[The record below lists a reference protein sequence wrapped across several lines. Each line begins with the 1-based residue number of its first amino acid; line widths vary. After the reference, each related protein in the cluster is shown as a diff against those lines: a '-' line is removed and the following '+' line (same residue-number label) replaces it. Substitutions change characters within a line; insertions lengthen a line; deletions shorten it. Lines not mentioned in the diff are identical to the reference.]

1 MARKSGVLHRIAS
14 KTMDAG
20 LDHVDKVLKGEE
32 TLPEAAGAAV
42 EDLLSSSKARSS
54 SSKTPSRKTLDHK
67 DSARK
72 NPAGKTGSAR
82 KKSQSR

>member
-42 EDLLSSSKARSS
+42 EDLLSSPKARSL
-54 SSKTPSRKTLDHK
+54 SSKTPSRKALDHK
-67 DSARK
+67 DSAGK
-72 NPAGKTGSAR
+72 NPAGKAGSAR

>member
-1 MARKSGVLHRIAS
+1 
-14 KTMDAG
+14 MDAG
-20 LDHVDKVLKGEE
+20 LEHADKVLKGEE

-54 SSKTPSRKTLDHK
+54 SSKTQSRKAVDHK

-72 NPAGKTGSAR
+72 NPARKAGSAR
-82 KKSQSR
+82 KKSQNR